1 MQVTNPQWQV
11 FRKLKTK
18 YKSSQLFEKHYS
30 CRRPFCSLH
39 PDLYVLWPDR
49 IFFYNLGGSF
59 SSIVLSNFL
68 LWSLGGQVYN
78 ILTNLMKSSRTI
90 LLFLPD
96 IEQLVKKANLSLA
109 TSHYP
114 LHLNLVHLKL
124 VWNWKFSAF
133 LPFFPF
139 QFLLT
144 RSRLS
149 LWVRRRVRPPTV
161 RYLPSFVR
169 STCIEEFGVVCFGH
183 FDSFRGWCHLVE
195 LWTLTAAVISPHK
208 PPWAAISWH
217 WRFPT
222 IPK

>member
-1 MQVTNPQWQV
+1 M
-11 FRKLKTK
+11 
-18 YKSSQLFEKHYS
+18 
-30 CRRPFCSLH
+30 
-39 PDLYVLWPDR
+39 
-49 IFFYNLGGSF
+49 
-59 SSIVLSNFL
+59 LSNFL

-78 ILTNLMKSSRTI
+78 ILANLMKTI
-90 LLFLPD
+90 YFFSPD
-96 IEQLVKKANLSLA
+96 EEQLVKKANVSLA

-114 LHLNLVHLKL
+114 IHLNLVHLKL
-124 VWNWKFSAF
+124 VWIWKFSAF
-133 LPFFPF
+133 LPFYPF

-169 STCIEEFGVVCFGH
+169 STCVEEGGWC
-183 FDSFRGWCHLVE
+183 SFRGWCHLVE

-208 PPWAAISWH
+208 PSWAAISWH

-222 IPK
+222 VPK